1 MLTKYSIISNK
12 KNLLSGY
19 LIIIAFFSFG
29 LPLSVNAQE
38 KESTN
43 QFKIDFFKM
52 FDSSCKKTIELADA
66 IPFEDYNWT
75 PTEKIRTIKE
85 SLMHIANTHYF
96 LASKLNSPVPE
107 GVKPR
112 EFSKSVKTKKEAQEI
127 LLISIEHIREAIQ
140 KINNEQLYTNVD
152 FFGRKETIQRVI
164 LQVGEHMAEHLGQLI
179 VYARMR
185 GITPP
190 WSK

>member
-1 MLTKYSIISNK
+1 MSTKYFIISDK
-12 KNLLSGY
+12 KNLLPRY
-19 LIIIAFFSFG
+19 LKIIVFVSLG
-29 LPLSVNAQE
+29 LTLQVNAQE

-43 QFKIDFFKM
+43 QFKIDFFKT
-52 FDSSCKKTIELADA
+52 FDSSCKKMIDLAEA
-66 IPFEDYNWT
+66 IPSEDYNWT

-85 SLMHIANTHYF
+85 SLIHVASTHYF

-112 EFSKSVKTKKEAQEI
+112 EFSKSVNTKKETQEI
-127 LLISIEHIREAIQ
+127 LLNSIEHIREAIQ
-140 KINNEQLYTNVD
+140 KINNEQLYTKVD
-152 FFGRKETIQRVI
+152 FFARKETMQRVI
-164 LQVGEHMAEHLGQLI
+164 FQVGEHMAEHLGQLI

-185 GITPP
+185 GVTPP